1 MRSGTHGVFF
11 TLKYLK
17 NLGVP
22 SVPISIP
29 KSIPNVCNGLTGYE
43 NLCGDDINKS
53 KDMQRF
59 DKICRAY
66 NLSPNNETFG
76 G

>member
-1 MRSGTHGVFF
+1 M
-11 TLKYLK
+11 
-17 NLGVP
+17 P

-29 KSIPNVCNGLTGYE
+29 KSIPNACNGLTGYE

-66 NLSPNNETFG
+66 NLSPNNETTRRQLKPKSLALQGFFLFYKA
-76 G
+76 